1 MDTMTQRANTQDIP
15 ADTCIAITPAGGVDM
30 VAYRNAIDYR
40 KVE

>member
-30 VAYRNAIDYR
+30 VAYRSAIDYC